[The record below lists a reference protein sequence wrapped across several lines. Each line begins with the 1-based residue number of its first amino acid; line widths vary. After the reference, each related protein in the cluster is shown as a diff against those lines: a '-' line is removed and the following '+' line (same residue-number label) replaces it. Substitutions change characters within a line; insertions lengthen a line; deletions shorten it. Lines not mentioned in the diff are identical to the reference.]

1 LNSQNF
7 TFTIGAPVVAWYAA
21 IMSTVI
27 AAVQTANYFRDRVG
41 VQVSFQRDMEMVN
54 DVAHAGMT
62 ITMVTVVNTGRRRLT
77 ITTVTARRLSGKSWV
92 FGDAV
97 PPLPCVLEEGAQIQ
111 VIVNQQGLDFG
122 DISAFTAHDAAGHV
136 FPRYV
141 APWYRR
147 TYWAIRRKVR
157 GSKSQ

>member
-1 LNSQNF
+1 MSSHNF
-7 TFTIGAPVVAWYAA
+7 TLTIGAPAVAWYAA

-41 VQVSFQRDMEMVN
+41 VKVSFQRDMEMVN
-54 DVAHAGMT
+54 DAAHAGMT
-62 ITMVTVVNTGRRRLT
+62 ITVVTVVNTGRRKLT
-77 ITTVTARRLSGKSWV
+77 ITTVAARRLSGKSWV

-97 PPLPCVLEEGAQIQ
+97 PPLPCALEEGAQMQ
-111 VIVNQQGLDFG
+111 VMVNQQGLDFG

-136 FPRYV
+136 FCRNV

-147 TYWAIRRKVR
+147 AYWAIRRR
-157 GSKSQ
+157 MSG